1 MVAVL
6 LTLYSRC
13 NGHTNRIGDVEE
25 PSEAPSLT
33 RVLVVDDHPVVREGL
48 RAILALTCD
57 IAVGAM
63 ARNREELLAE
73 LGRGHFDL
81 VILDLSL
88 AGASGFSLVAELK
101 ERFPHLPV
109 LVFTYHDERQ
119 LLVHALKQ
127 GASGYVTKDS
137 PPDELLVAIRR
148 IAGGGKYVTAALSE
162 SLIGELQSVGG
173 QPPHER
179 LSEREFEIMC
189 LIASGK
195 STRLIAGSLRL
206 AETTVS
212 TYRGR
217 LLEKMGFACNAEIIR
232 YAIENKLVC

>member
-1 MVAVL
+1 VAVFV
-6 LTLYSRC
+6 RENR
-13 NGHTNRIGDVEE
+13 NGTAAEE
-25 PSEAPSLT
+25 TEAPSLI

-48 RAILALTCD
+48 RAIFALTRD
-57 IAVGAM
+57 IAAGAT
-63 ARNREELLAE
+63 ARNREEALAE

-88 AGASGFSLVAELK
+88 PGRNGFSLVAEFK
-101 ERFPHLPV
+101 EHFPRLPV
-109 LVFTYHDERQ
+109 IIFTFHDERQ
-119 LLVHALKQ
+119 VVVHALKQ

-137 PPDELLVAIRR
+137 APDELLAAIRR
-148 IAGGGKYVTAALSE
+148 VAGGGKYVTAALSE
-162 SLIGELQSVGG
+162 TLIGELQADD

-195 STRLIAGSLRL
+195 STRGIAASLRL

-212 TYRGR
+212 TYRAR
-217 LLEKMGFACNAEIIR
+217 ILEKMGFACNAEIIR
-232 YAIENKLVC
+232 YAIVNNLVC

>member
-1 MVAVL
+1 
-6 LTLYSRC
+6 
-13 NGHTNRIGDVEE
+13 
-25 PSEAPSLT
+25 LT

-48 RAILALTCD
+48 RAILGLTCD
-57 IAVGAM
+57 IAAGAM
-63 ARNREELLAE
+63 ACNREEALTE

-88 AGASGFSLVAELK
+88 PGRSGFSLVAELK
-101 ERFPHLPV
+101 ERFPQLPV

-137 PPDELLVAIRR
+137 APDELLVAIRR
-148 IAGGGKYVTAALSE
+148 IARGGKYVTAALSE
-162 SLIGELQSVGG
+162 SLIGELQSVD
-173 QPPHER
+173 QPRHER
-179 LSEREFEIMC
+179 LSEREFEIMG

-195 STRLIAGSLRL
+195 STRLIAESLGL

-217 LLEKMGFACNAEIIR
+217 ILEKMGFACNAEIIR

>member
-13 NGHTNRIGDVEE
+13 NGRTNRSGAVEE
-25 PSEAPSLT
+25 PREAPSLT

-101 ERFPHLPV
+101 ERFPRLPV

-137 PPDELLVAIRR
+137 SPDELLVAIRR
-148 IAGGGKYVTAALSE
+148 IA
-162 SLIGELQSVGG
+162 
-173 QPPHER
+173 
-179 LSEREFEIMC
+179 
-189 LIASGK
+189 
-195 STRLIAGSLRL
+195 
-206 AETTVS
+206 
-212 TYRGR
+212 
-217 LLEKMGFACNAEIIR
+217 
-232 YAIENKLVC
+232 